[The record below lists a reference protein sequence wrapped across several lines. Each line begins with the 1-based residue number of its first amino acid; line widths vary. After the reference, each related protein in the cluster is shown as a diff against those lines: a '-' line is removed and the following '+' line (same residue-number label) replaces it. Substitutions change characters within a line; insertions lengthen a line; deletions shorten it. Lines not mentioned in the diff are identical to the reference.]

1 MIIARAVRHIELKG
15 IHVRGVRQEWAE
27 SRKRAGWDPQL
38 VEHAIGGG
46 ALEFVRAKI
55 WDDEKTDDRAL
66 ARAMRA
72 LSIIDVGR
80 RLEVMLPRRPERH
93 EAPASGRAN

>member
-1 MIIARAVRHIELKG
+1 VVRDINLKG
-15 IHVRGVRQEWAE
+15 IHVRGARQEWAE
-27 SRKRAGWDPQL
+27 CRRRAGWDPVL

-46 ALEFVRAKI
+46 ALDFVRAKVR
-55 WDDEKTDDRAL
+55 DEERTDDRAL

-80 RLEVMLPRRPERH
+80 RLEVVQPWRRETV
-93 EAPASGRAN
+93 